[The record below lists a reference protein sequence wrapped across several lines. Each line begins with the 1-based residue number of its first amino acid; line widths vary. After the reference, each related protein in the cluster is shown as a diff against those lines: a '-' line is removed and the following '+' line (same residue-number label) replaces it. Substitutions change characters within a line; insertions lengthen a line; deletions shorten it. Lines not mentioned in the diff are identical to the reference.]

1 MESFRLG
8 EIKLEGLI
16 MRQEDQSGEWET
28 APERGAIAEVTI
40 EFEITEGTIPT
51 AVSRGR
57 DEIIGTDM
65 CQWLIAFVATEM
77 CNISGNAHGGFLAY
91 VVLIRLLALLP
102 DDGWFRSGQS
112 KLDDPDVDFPDF
124 VDTQIRCRCR

>member
-16 MRQEDQSGEWET
+16 MRQEDQIGEWET

-51 AVSRGR
+51 VVCEA
-57 DEIIGTDM
+57 D
-65 CQWLIAFVATEM
+65 TE
-77 CNISGNAHGGFLAY
+77 
-91 VVLIRLLALLP
+91 
-102 DDGWFRSGQS
+102 
-112 KLDDPDVDFPDF
+112 
-124 VDTQIRCRCR
+124 